1 MALKQAKTGIAKAF
15 GIRRA
20 PGFDIRRPSND
31 PTGRP
36 RPTQK
41 RQNGMK
47 NLTEN
52 TQSPGNPKK
61 TENPGNP
68 ENARRPQRNGAPRQG
83 GEFFAGSAANR
94 AASFGPKNR
103 LAQLREAW
111 AEPLPR
117 REKTRIERAL
127 GDRSEAW
134 PTSFGPCIL
143 KPARYGDERGYLF
156 ESART
161 ENFAQ
166 AFGSP
171 IAQSNVSVS
180 KTGTLRGLHGQK
192 TNPQGKL
199 VQAIAGAFVSVAVDG
214 RPDSPFAGTW
224 AAVRI
229 DAQNGLQFWIPPGF
243 LHGLFALTDDSA
255 CLYHL
260 TAPYAPQDEFTVR
273 VDDPDLAI
281 DWPLEQAFGNKAG
294 TRGPIVSPKDQAG
307 IAFKAWIEEA
317 RRDKL
322 WR

>member
-1 MALKQAKTGIAKAF
+1 
-15 GIRRA
+15 
-20 PGFDIRRPSND
+20 
-31 PTGRP
+31 
-36 RPTQK
+36 
-41 RQNGMK
+41 MK
-47 NLTEN
+47 NPTKN
-52 TQSPGNPKK
+52 PQSPGNPR
-61 TENPGNP
+61 NPENP
-68 ENARRPQRNGAPRQG
+68 ENARRPQRNGTPRQRG
-83 GEFFAGSAANR
+83 DFFAGSAANQ

-111 AEPLPR
+111 AEPLPA

-127 GDRSEAW
+127 GGRSEAW
-134 PTSFGPCIL
+134 PTPFGPCVL

-156 ESART
+156 ESARA

-180 KTGTLRGLHGQK
+180 KAGTLRGLHGQR
-192 TNPQGKL
+192 TIPQGKL

-214 RPDSPFAGTW
+214 RPDSPFAGSW

-243 LHGLFALTDDSA
+243 LHGLFALADDSA

-281 DWPLEQAFGNKAG
+281 DWPLEQAFGNKPA

-317 RRDKL
+317 RRKKL
-322 WR
+322 WH